1 MYSFVAAAIEK
12 RGSAQSELEVE
23 IPIGD
28 PKQIRWVAGALDSL
42 FGAPDQSRAQIK
54 ARSVVAAIN
63 NVLRHPNEGNATHL
77 YRLLSNDGTISIIDE
92 VLPRVAEQLGD
103 RRPQLA
109 KLSRRLVR
117 ESPDVEPVKSGIA
130 LLGISGTPEDADLL
144 FRMGHFE
151 ELTVYSV
158 VALAHLLPEPEV
170 QIWQLTKNVHGWG
183 RIQAVHRLS
192 ATKNPEIKAWMLRE
206 GFKNRIMYEYLAYT
220 CATAGEL
227 LEALSAP
234 APDDAL
240 LDGAGHIL
248 TALFNGGPAENI
260 MDYGDGAAA
269 CVRYLQHMAKRP
281 AANLDTYVAARAMR
295 TFVEDDKP
303 DWAQRGP
310 AWSAQTRWDI
320 RSEALVVL
328 QKPEWVSL
336 VSGGLQSEDEQS
348 FYWSSHIAPDL
359 GIDPWPYMFERQRA
373 RTSSQW
379 FFLMQTPDPTRVD
392 QVLELAR
399 QQLDLELVGSG
410 PTDSMGLGHGYED
423 DSAADFIVQDL
434 KRFPGKGWD
443 LIRVGL
449 RGRSIRLR
457 NMALNALNA
466 WDRDAWPSDARAALE
481 AAREREPDDEI
492 RARISRL
499 LEGPL

>member
-1 MYSFVAAAIEK
+1 MRFFQSASDIDQLRAPWQNGSPSLYSFVAAAIEK

-234 APDDAL
+234 APMMLCSMERATSSPPSSM
-240 LDGAGHIL
+240 AG
-248 TALFNGGPAENI
+248 
-260 MDYGDGAAA
+260 
-269 CVRYLQHMAKRP
+269 RR
-281 AANLDTYVAARAMR
+281 
-295 TFVEDDKP
+295 
-303 DWAQRGP
+303 
-310 AWSAQTRWDI
+310 
-320 RSEALVVL
+320 
-328 QKPEWVSL
+328 
-336 VSGGLQSEDEQS
+336 
-348 FYWSSHIAPDL
+348 
-359 GIDPWPYMFERQRA
+359 
-373 RTSSQW
+373 RTSWTMVMVLLPASGICSIWRSGQRPTSI
-379 FFLMQTPDPTRVD
+379 LM
-392 QVLELAR
+392 
-399 QQLDLELVGSG
+399 
-410 PTDSMGLGHGYED
+410 
-423 DSAADFIVQDL
+423 
-434 KRFPGKGWD
+434 
-443 LIRVGL
+443 L
-449 RGRSIRLR
+449 R
-457 NMALNALNA
+457 
-466 WDRDAWPSDARAALE
+466 
-481 AAREREPDDEI
+481 RER
-492 RARISRL
+492 
-499 LEGPL
+499 